1 MHSENRV
8 ETPPSGSPRSA
19 IPKSAFACV
28 HQERVRFSE
37 IDGQSI
43 VFNAHY
49 LTYADIGITEYFRA
63 LGEGQPGPFF
73 YQYGGDIYAVHAA
86 LDYHA
91 SAVLDDVIEIATRI
105 ARIGRTSMSFHVAIF
120 RGEERLTDVW
130 LVYALRALDTGAALA
145 IPAGF
150 IADVRRYQPEPP
162 DMARP
167 S

>member
-1 MHSENRV
+1 MSLS
-8 ETPPSGSPRSA
+8 ETPKFAFPSLHR
-19 IPKSAFACV
+19 
-28 HQERVRFSE
+28 ERVRFSE

-73 YQYGGDIYAVHAA
+73 YQYGGDIYAVHAQ

-91 SAVLDDVIEIATRI
+91 SAMLDDVIEIATRI
-105 ARIGRTSMSFHVAIF
+105 SRIGRTSMAFHIAIF
-120 RGEERLTDVW
+120 RGADRLTDVQII
-130 LVYALRALDTGAALA
+130 YALRSLDTGGALA

-150 IADVRRYQPEPP
+150 IADVRRYQPDPP
-162 DMARP
+162 DMARAG
-167 S
+167 

>member
-1 MHSENRV
+1 MPVAEAV
-8 ETPPSGSPRSA
+8 IPRSA
-19 IPKSAFACV
+19 FPCIHP
-28 HQERVRFSE
+28 ERVRFSE

-73 YQYGGDIYAVHAA
+73 YQYGGDIYAVHAE

-91 SAVLDDVIEIATRI
+91 SAMLDDVMEIATRI
-105 ARIGRTSMSFHVAIF
+105 SRIGRTSLTFHIAIF
-120 RGEERLTDVW
+120 RGEERLTDVQV
-130 LVYALRALDTGAALA
+130 VYALRSLDTGSALA

-150 IADVRRYQPEPP
+150 VADVRRYQPDAP
-162 DMARP
+162 DMARAG
-167 S
+167 

>member
-1 MHSENRV
+1 MPDAPLS
-8 ETPPSGSPRSA
+8 
-19 IPKSAFACV
+19 KSAFPCL
-28 HQERVRFSE
+28 HSERVRFSE

-73 YQYGGDIYAVHAA
+73 YQYGGDIYAVHAD
-86 LDYHA
+86 LDYRA
-91 SAVLDDVIEIATRI
+91 SAMLDDVIEIATRV
-105 ARIGRTSMSFHVAIF
+105 ARIGRTSLTFHIGIF
-120 RGEERLTDVW
+120 RGEELLTDIRI
-130 LVYALRALDTGAALA
+130 VYALRSLDTGAALA

-150 IADVRRYQPEPP
+150 IADVRRYQADPPE
-162 DMARP
+162 MARA

>member
-1 MHSENRV
+1 MPLSD
-8 ETPPSGSPRSA
+8 T
-19 IPKSAFACV
+19 PKSAFPSL

-73 YQYGGDIYAVHAA
+73 YQYGGDIYAVHAE

-91 SAVLDDVIEIATRI
+91 SAMLDDVIEIATRI
-105 ARIGRTSMSFHVAIF
+105 SRMGRTSMTFHVGIF
-120 RGEERLTDVW
+120 RGDDRLTDISI
-130 LVYALRALDTGAALA
+130 VYALRSLDTGAALA

-150 IADVRRYQPEPP
+150 IADVRRYQAEPP
-162 DMARP
+162 EMARP
-167 S
+167 G

>member
-1 MHSENRV
+1 M
-8 ETPPSGSPRSA
+8 T
-19 IPKSAFACV
+19 PKSAFPCI
-28 HQERVRFSE
+28 HPERVRFSE

-73 YQYGGDIYAVHAA
+73 YQYGGDIYAVHAE

-91 SAVLDDVIEIATRI
+91 SAKLDDVMDIATRI
-105 ARIGRTSMSFHVAIF
+105 SRIGRTSLTFHIAIF
-120 RGEERLTDVW
+120 RGEDRLTDIRII
-130 LVYALRALDTGAALA
+130 YALRSLDTGSALA

-150 IADVRRYQPEPP
+150 IADVRRYQSQAP
-162 DMARP
+162 DMAR
-167 S
+167 SA